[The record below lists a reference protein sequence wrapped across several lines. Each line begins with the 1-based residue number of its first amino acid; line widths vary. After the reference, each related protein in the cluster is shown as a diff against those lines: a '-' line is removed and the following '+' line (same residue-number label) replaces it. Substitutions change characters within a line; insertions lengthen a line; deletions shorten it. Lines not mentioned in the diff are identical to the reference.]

1 MSIPNILLKGCDT
14 TLTRVLVIEDDP
26 IIGEML
32 TLYLTEENFD
42 VQRVET
48 ARDGKQALDTF
59 QPDILLLDLMLPDAS
74 GTELCAE
81 FRQLTAI
88 PIIVIS
94 MKPSVTVR
102 IQAIS
107 YGADDF
113 LVKPFSMQELKVRM
127 EAVLRRT
134 LNLTPGAKA
143 VAYLQPHD
151 PHQSAS
157 SPGSGLT
164 LDLERRTIVLDGEH
178 IETTFSEYE
187 IMKLFYQHPNRVFSR
202 EELINAVRGIDS
214 FINDRAIDVHV
225 TNLRRK
231 LERNP
236 KEPQYIKTVWGVGYK
251 FMNP

>member
-1 MSIPNILLKGCDT
+1 M
-14 TLTRVLVIEDDP
+14 TRVLVIEDDP

-32 TLYLTEENFD
+32 ILYLSEENFE
-42 VQRVET
+42 VQRVES
-48 ARDGKQALDTF
+48 AREGRVALSAFD
-59 QPDILLLDLMLPDAS
+59 PDILLLDLMLPDAS
-74 GTELCAE
+74 GIELCSD

-107 YGADDF
+107 SGADDF

-127 EAVLRRT
+127 DAVLRRMSNPAIT
-134 LNLTPGAKA
+134 KPLAIQSVESQTVG
-143 VAYLQPHD
+143 VLQ
-151 PHQSAS
+151 QQ
-157 SPGSGLT
+157 GLS

-187 IMKLFYQHPNRVFSR
+187 IMKLFYQYPNRVFSR

-231 LERNP
+231 LEKNP
-236 KEPQYIKTVWGVGYK
+236 KEPQFIKTVWGVGYK
-251 FMNP
+251 FIKA

>member
-1 MSIPNILLKGCDT
+1 MSFLNNLLKGV
-14 TLTRVLVIEDDP
+14 LMMTRVLVIEDDP

-32 TLYLTEENFD
+32 TLYLTEENFE
-42 VQRVET
+42 VQRVES
-48 ARDGKQALDTF
+48 AREGKFSLGTF
-59 QPDILLLDLMLPDAS
+59 KPDILLLDLMLPDAS
-74 GTELCAE
+74 GTELCAD

-107 YGADDF
+107 NGADDF

-127 EAVLRRT
+127 DAVLRRT
-134 LNLTPGAKA
+134 ANLRTVPTAPA
-143 VAYLQPHD
+143 H
-151 PHQSAS
+151 SREAS
-157 SPGSGLT
+157 QTGTESQRGLV

-231 LERNP
+231 LEKNP
-236 KEPQYIKTVWGVGYK
+236 KEPQFIKTVWGVGYK
-251 FMNP
+251 FIKQ

>member
-1 MSIPNILLKGCDT
+1 M
-14 TLTRVLVIEDDP
+14 TRVLVIEDDP

-32 TLYLTEENFD
+32 TLYLSEENFD
-42 VQRVET
+42 VQRVES
-48 ARDGKQALDTF
+48 AREGKFALGTYN
-59 QPDILLLDLMLPDAS
+59 PDILLLDLMLPDAS

-107 YGADDF
+107 SGADDF

-127 EAVLRRT
+127 DAVLRRT
-134 LNLTPGAKA
+134 ANARA
-143 VAYLQPHD
+143 VSTARTHD
-151 PHQSAS
+151 VS
-157 SPGSGLT
+157 SVALESSQGLL

-187 IMKLFYQHPNRVFSR
+187 IMRLFYQHPNRVFSR

-231 LERNP
+231 LEKNP
-236 KEPQYIKTVWGVGYK
+236 KEPQFIKTVWGVGYK
-251 FMNP
+251 FIN